1 MKRAKKVLVVDD
13 EPNVAYLVKEE
24 LEDEGYKVKIC
35 NDGRKVLK
43 LIENEDFDLI
53 TLDIEMP
60 EISGIEIAGK
70 IREMKKDVKII
81 LLTAYSHYKSDLSS
95 WAADAYVVKG
105 SDFSE
110 LKQTIKNLL
119 R

>member
-1 MKRAKKVLVVDD
+1 MEKVKRVLVVDD
-13 EPNVAYLVKEE
+13 EPNVAYLIKEE

-35 NDGRKVLK
+35 TDGKEALK

-60 EISGIEIAGK
+60 EINGIEIAGK

-81 LLTAYSHYKSDLSS
+81 LLTAYGHYKSDLSS

-105 SDFSE
+105 SDLSE